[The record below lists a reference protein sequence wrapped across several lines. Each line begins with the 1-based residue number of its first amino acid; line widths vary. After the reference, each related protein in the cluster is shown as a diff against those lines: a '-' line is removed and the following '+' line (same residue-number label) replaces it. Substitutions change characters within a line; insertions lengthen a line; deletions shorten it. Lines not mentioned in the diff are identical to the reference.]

1 MKATLQAAIV
11 VMAASA
17 VAACDRHPQGNTAYN
32 NSGQTAAV
40 AGTAAPA
47 PSESPSAGEPAKTS
61 TATSD
66 TASPNVARVAAP
78 GADEQTSTKILAA
91 ITSDSG
97 MKEANVSVTTENGVV
112 KLGGN
117 ARSRDQ
123 VTLAM
128 DIARRQPGV
137 SAVESEIQ
145 VN

>member
-1 MKATLQAAIV
+1 
-11 VMAASA
+11 
-17 VAACDRHPQGNTAYN
+17 
-32 NSGQTAAV
+32 
-40 AGTAAPA
+40 
-47 PSESPSAGEPAKTS
+47 
-61 TATSD
+61 
-66 TASPNVARVAAP
+66 
-78 GADEQTSTKILAA
+78 
-91 ITSDSG
+91 